1 MDIDKISNLI
11 KTKRKEKG
19 LTQEELAQKL
29 NVTEKAISRWETGRG
44 TPDIS
49 LLVPLSEELDISV
62 SELLKGKE
70 NKKEDSNIKEIVNYI
85 DVSKTKKNKFI
96 IPVATILYVIIL
108 ILYLWY
114 LKVEYN
120 TGGTVHYTYLGELV
134 YNFFFIIS
142 VFFTNRLI
150 ANYYYDT
157 IEDCKRMNK
166 VSYIIALVIYIIMFF
181 NLTIFGRIIDW
192 YNTYNL
198 IPFKTIIGY
207 WAFPNAHNTIINIL
221 GNIVILMPVQFLL
234 MKIFDIKKFKI
245 SLIIDTSLSLLI
257 EIIQLISHAG
267 VFDIDDIILNVL
279 GMSIVYTIVMD
290 KHKIIFKHKE
300 LILTSILSLL
310 ITFVIFEA
318 MSLYHFG
325 DIPTTIVLFRL
336 IIAFLLVEFIIYM
349 NYKII
354 KKEKNTIKCNLCQ
367 GLNKKER
374 V

>member
-1 MDIDKISNLI
+1 MDIEKISNLI

-19 LTQEELAQKL
+19 LTQKELAQNI

-49 LLVPLSEELDISV
+49 LLVPLSEELNVSV

-70 NKKEDSNIKEIVNYI
+70 NEKEDKNIREIVNYI
-85 DVSKTKKNKFI
+85 DASKSKKNKYI

-120 TGGTVHYTYLGELV
+120 TGGTTHHTYIGELV
-134 YNFFFIIS
+134 YNFFFIAS
-142 VFFTNRLI
+142 VFFINRII

-181 NLTIFGRIIDW
+181 NLTIFGRIVNW
-192 YNTYNL
+192 YNTFNL

-207 WAFPNAHNTIINIL
+207 WTFPNPRNTVINLL

-245 SLIIDTSLSLLI
+245 SLIIDISLSLLI
-257 EIIQLISHAG
+257 EIIQLITHAG

-279 GMSIVYTIVMD
+279 GMSLVYILVMN
-290 KHKIIFKHKE
+290 KHKIF
-300 LILTSILSLL
+300 LN
-310 ITFVIFEA
+310 
-318 MSLYHFG
+318 
-325 DIPTTIVLFRL
+325 
-336 IIAFLLVEFIIYM
+336 IAF
-349 NYKII
+349 NSDHRKI
-354 KKEKNTIKCNLCQ
+354 
-367 GLNKKER
+367 
-374 V
+374 